1 MARTQLPLT
10 NLSSNGAVLNT
21 AGTAVDQANGMY
33 VAWTTTGV
41 PAPGSAERLV
51 LYVTNTFAGA
61 MTVTVRAGLYVTST
75 PVFASMVK
83 TGYLNVGSFESG
95 KGDFVTGNLTAST
108 GFAWI
113 GPLEVARFL
122 NGDGGIAIDFSASFT
137 GTIFALMLP
146 RAAPQRRPF
155 RARRVDTAR

>member
-10 NLSSNGAVLNT
+10 NLTSNGAVLNT

-33 VAWTTTGV
+33 VTWVTTGV

-51 LYVTNTFAGA
+51 LYVTNTFAGVN
-61 MTVTVRAGLYVTST
+61 TVIVRAGIYNLST
-75 PVFASMVK
+75 PVFGSMVK
-83 TGYLNVGSFESG
+83 SSYLNLGSFEAG
-95 KGDFVTGNLTAST
+95 KGDFTTGNLTAST

-122 NGDGGIAIDFSASFT
+122 NLDGGIAIDFSSTMT

-146 RAAPQRRPF
+146 RAF
-155 RARRVDTAR
+155 